1 MRVDADDFARP
12 CSCGR
17 EHHIDVRE
25 IVIESGAIGKLEKE
39 MSDGD
44 LKECISPLLI
54 CDTNSYKATEELM
67 EDIYD
72 RCQVLILDAE
82 GLEADERAVEIVE
95 NYMEEDID
103 LVLAVGAGTIHDLSR
118 FVAHQYRIPFVSVP
132 TAASSDG
139 FTSTVAD
146 MTWNGVK
153 KVFQASAPLFVFADT
168 DIFAKAPARLT
179 AAGVSD
185 ILGKYIALATVIST
199 VLGTITA
206 IGLSKSRKVLK
217 EMVLTINNFPILNPE
232 IVTAIGL
239 MLLFSSLGMTKGYLT
254 MLLAHIA
261 FCTPYV
267 ITSVYPKVRSLDP
280 NLANAAMDLGAT
292 PYQALTKVIVPMIKE
307 GIFAGALLAFT
318 MSFDD
323 FVISYFVS
331 GNGVKNISIV
341 VYNMTKRINPTINAL
356 STIVIV
362 VIVLVLLFA
371 NLIMPKLQASTV
383 KKMDPKKRRIV
394 AVITAA
400 AVVLVLGKWTLVS
413 QGNHV
418 LRVYNAGEYMDLSL
432 LDKFEKQYNCTV
444 VYETFESNEMMYTKL
459 ASGETYDVL
468 VPSDYMIER
477 LIKEEYLQ
485 ALDWKKIPNSKNLLP
500 EVQNKDYDPGNR
512 YSCPYFWGTVGI
524 LYNKNVVSQEDLDKE
539 GWNILC
545 DEKYKGDLYMYDSE
559 RDSFMIALK
568 ALGYSM
574 NTKNLDEI
582 QQAYE
587 WLIRQRDTMDPIYA
601 GDDVIDNM
609 ISGNK
614 AMAVVYSGD
623 ASYIISEN
631 PELGYYTPQQGTNT
645 WYDAMVITKDCNE
658 VDLAH
663 EFINFMLDDENALSN
678 TEEVGY
684 TSTVKSAFE
693 EMKNGTYEGISSY
706 IPQIDNPKNE
716 IFGYQKPKIKQKFAE
731 LWTKVKAK

>member
-1 MRVDADDFARP
+1 MKSKKSIF
-12 CSCGR
+12 
-17 EHHIDVRE
+17 
-25 IVIESGAIGKLEKE
+25 
-39 MSDGD
+39 
-44 LKECISPLLI
+44 
-54 CDTNSYKATEELM
+54 
-67 EDIYD
+67 
-72 RCQVLILDAE
+72 
-82 GLEADERAVEIVE
+82 
-95 NYMEEDID
+95 
-103 LVLAVGAGTIHDLSR
+103 SR
-118 FVAHQYRIPFVSVP
+118 FYVLLCLAFFYLPILVTMIFSFNSSKSLTRFTGFSLRWYGELLKNVEVSKAVYVSV
-132 TAASSDG
+132 
-139 FTSTVAD
+139 TVA
-146 MTWNGVK
+146 
-153 KVFQASAPLFVFADT
+153 
-168 DIFAKAPARLT
+168 I
-179 AAGVSD
+179 
-185 ILGKYIALATVIST
+185 LATVIST

-206 IGLSKSRKVLK
+206 IGLSKSKKVVK
-217 EMVLTINNFPILNPE
+217 ELLLNINNIPILNPE

-239 MLLFSSLGMTKGYLT
+239 MLLFSSLGFRKGYMT

-267 ITSVYPKVRSLDP
+267 ITSVYPKVRGLDP
-280 NLANAAMDLGAT
+280 NMANAAMDLGAT

-362 VIVLVLLFA
+362 VIILVLALSNLMPVFKKFTTGRINRKTRKILSLVLVA
-371 NLIMPKLQASTV
+371 A
-383 KKMDPKKRRIV
+383 V
-394 AVITAA
+394 AVG
-400 AVVLVLGKWTLVS
+400 LVKWGYVAQGK
-413 QGNHV
+413 HV
-418 LRVYNAGEYMDLSL
+418 LKVYNAGEYIDADLL
-432 LDKFEKQYNCTV
+432 EEFEKEYGCTV

-459 ASGETYDVL
+459 SSGETYDVL

-485 ALDWKKIPNSKNLLP
+485 HLDWDLIPNKKNLKD
-500 EVQNKDYDPGNR
+500 EVVNRSYDPGNR
-512 YSCPYFWGTVGI
+512 YSCPYFYGTVGI
-524 LYNKNVVSQEDLDKE
+524 LYDTTVVDEADLKD
-539 GWNILC
+539 GWNLLTNP
-545 DEKYKGDLYMYDSE
+545 KYKGNLYMYDSE

-574 NTKNLDEI
+574 NTTSEEEI
-582 QQAYE
+582 QEAYQ
-587 WLIRQRDTMDPIYA
+587 WLIHQRDSMEPIYA

-614 AMAVVYSGD
+614 ALAVVYSGD

-631 PELGYYTPQQGTNT
+631 PNLAYYTPEEGTNL
-645 WYDAMVITKDCNE
+645 WYDAMVITKDCSE
-658 VDLAH
+658 TELAH
-663 EFINFMLDDENALSN
+663 EFINFMISEKSALSN

-693 EMKNGTYEGISSY
+693 TMRDGDYAGISSY
-706 IPQIDNPKNE
+706 IPETDNPNSE
-716 IFGYQKPKIKQKFAE
+716 IFAYQKPQIKQLFAE

>member
-1 MRVDADDFARP
+1 MKRKNTIFSKLYVVLCLAFFYLPILVTMIFSFNSSKSLTRFTGF
-12 CSCGR
+12 SLRWYG
-17 EHHIDVRE
+17 ELINNME
-25 IVIESGAIGKLEKE
+25 IS
-39 MSDGD
+39 
-44 LKECISPLLI
+44 
-54 CDTNSYKATEELM
+54 KAV
-67 EDIYD
+67 Y
-72 RCQVLILDAE
+72 
-82 GLEADERAVEIVE
+82 
-95 NYMEEDID
+95 
-103 LVLAVGAGTIHDLSR
+103 
-118 FVAHQYRIPFVSVP
+118 VSV
-132 TAASSDG
+132 
-139 FTSTVAD
+139 TVA
-146 MTWNGVK
+146 
-153 KVFQASAPLFVFADT
+153 
-168 DIFAKAPARLT
+168 I
-179 AAGVSD
+179 
-185 ILGKYIALATVIST
+185 LATVIST

-292 PYQALTKVIVPMIKE
+292 PYQALTKVIVPMVKE

-383 KKMDPKKRRIV
+383 KKIDPKKRRIV
-394 AVITAA
+394 AVVTAA
-400 AVVLVLGKWTLVS
+400 AVVLVLGKWTIVS

-524 LYNKNVVSQEDLDKE
+524 LYDKTVVDEADLKD
-539 GWNILC
+539 GWNLLC
-545 DEKYKGDLYMYDSE
+545 NPKYKGNIYMYDSE

-574 NTKNLDEI
+574 NTTNEAEI
-582 QQAYE
+582 EEAYQ
-587 WLIRQRDTMDPIYA
+587 WLIDQRDTMDPIYA

-614 AMAVVYSGD
+614 ALAVVYSGD

-631 PELGYYTPQQGTNT
+631 PNLDYFTPEQGTNR
-645 WYDAMVITKDCNE
+645 WYDAMVITKDCSE
-658 VDLAH
+658 VQLAH
-663 EFINFMLDDENALSN
+663 EFIDFMISDKSALSN

-693 EMKNGTYEGISSY
+693 TMKEGDYAGISSY
-706 IPQIDNPKNE
+706 IPDTTNPNNE
-716 IFGYQKPKIKQKFAE
+716 IFAYQQPKIKQKFAE